1 MSAFTG
7 TQLRPVSGIQTAGE
21 GLSCLQV
28 QKGRAS
34 QPVLKDLDMQELAGA
49 SMYRQV
55 SPTSFPSPASTA
67 LCPSV
72 TRTPCSE
79 VGRPCWAAS
88 CTMSSCVDCGGC
100 STSARCST
108 LIDCHHTG
116 KQGETRKKGKAVPKK
131 GGSYVEDYKP
141 KQAGIFSNARNAP
154 REKGFGGGGP
164 WQKIDPKTPGEK
176 HWNGFVLD
184 SATADILLDGA
195 CNAACCCTVQ
205 QSTEHAGCPSLWQH
219 GCGS

>member
-1 MSAFTG
+1 
-7 TQLRPVSGIQTAGE
+7 
-21 GLSCLQV
+21 
-28 QKGRAS
+28 
-34 QPVLKDLDMQELAGA
+34 
-49 SMYRQV
+49 MYRRV
-55 SPTSFPSPASTA
+55 SPTSSPSPASTA

-79 VGRPCWAAS
+79 VGRPCRATSFTRSSRFQPAAA
-88 CTMSSCVDCGGC
+88 GC

-116 KQGETRKKGKAVPKK
+116 KQGETRKQGKQVPKK

-164 WQKIDPKTPGEK
+164 WQKIDPKTPGVK
-176 HWNGFVLD
+176 NWNGFVLD
-184 SATADILLDGA
+184 PATADILLDGA

-205 QSTEHAGCPSLWQH
+205 QSSEHAKLLAAWLWQRTVMTKL
-219 GCGS
+219 CQGSS